1 MGVLISKKVFC
12 SRVMLD
18 TNLFDEERRFRK
30 RVFVYQNGYIITFL
44 FDGGILSNFKTKS
57 VENFKININGLQTM
71 MTNSIV
77 LTIFKAISKEYAIP
91 IFFGTNSPII
101 R

>member
-18 TNLFDEERRFRK
+18 TNLFD
-30 RVFVYQNGYIITFL
+30 
-44 FDGGILSNFKTKS
+44 GGILSNFKTKS
-57 VENFKININGLQTM
+57 VEDFKININGLQTM
-71 MTNSIV
+71 MTNSSV
-77 LTIFKAISKEYAIP
+77 LTIFKVISKEYAIP
-91 IFFGTNSPII
+91 IFFGTNSTII

>member
-18 TNLFDEERRFRK
+18 TNLFD
-30 RVFVYQNGYIITFL
+30 
-44 FDGGILSNFKTKS
+44 GGILSNFKTKS
-57 VENFKININGLQTM
+57 VEDFKININGLQTM